1 MAALGYFVDIYDL
14 LMFSILRVP
23 SLQSLGLSDAQ
34 IATEGL
40 RIINFQMAGLLLGGI
55 LWGVLGDKRGRLK
68 VLFASI
74 LLYSLG
80 NLANAWVQTVDQYA
94 WVRFISGI
102 GLAGELGVGITLVAE
117 LLPKEKRGLGTSLVA
132 AVGLSGAV
140 AAFFMKEWLDWRS
153 CYAVGGL
160 LGLALLFLRIRVSE
174 SGMFQSVAQNP
185 NVPRGR
191 FLDLFR
197 PRARAIAYLQS
208 ILIGLPTWYV
218 IGILVSFSRE
228 FARDRGLPGEVDP
241 GFAIMVAY
249 AAISLGDLAIG
260 FLSQALRSR
269 KKALYIFYG
278 ITAAGLIFFFQAQ
291 STTELYAAC
300 ALLGFGT
307 GFWALFVTMAAERFG
322 TNLRATATT
331 TIPIAPG
338 TSNRR
343 RDRAGP
349 RWRTA
354 RRTGGSTQS
363 DSTSCSRSGGSKATS
378 RSAAARVGPAPP
390 RNGTPSTISCP
401 RLLVANMSGVRS
413 ATSSPAVASVIPI
426 A

>member
-1 MAALGYFVDIYDL
+1 MQPKTQNPRVSTSPSTSLFQPAILVAALGYFVDIYDL

-23 SLQSLGLSDAQ
+23 SLQSLGLTDAQ
-34 IATEGL
+34 IATDGL
-40 RIINFQMAGLLLGGI
+40 KIINFQMAGLLLGGI

-74 LLYSLG
+74 LIYSLG

-94 WVRFISGI
+94 WVRFFSGI

-140 AAFFMKEWLDWRS
+140 AAFFMKEWLDWRT
-153 CYAVGGL
+153 CYAVGGI
-160 LGLALLFLRIRVSE
+160 LGLALLFLRVRVSE
-174 SGMFQSVAQNP
+174 SGLFEEVERNQDI
-185 NVPRGR
+185 PRGR
-191 FLDLFR
+191 FLDLFKTR
-197 PRARAIAYLQS
+197 TRAKAYLQS

-249 AAISLGDLAIG
+249 AAISVGDLAIG

-269 KKALYIFYG
+269 KKALYVFYA
-278 ITAAGLIFFFQAQ
+278 ITAAGLVFFFQAQ
-291 STTELYAAC
+291 TIGELYVAC
-300 ALLGFGT
+300 AVLGFGT

-331 TIPIAPG
+331 TIPNMVRGALVLISGLFTALQGSLSYTHSGMVTGLVVVGLTAWAAVHLPE
-338 TSNRR
+338 TFD
-343 RDRAGP
+343 RDLDFIE
-349 RWRTA
+349 
-354 RRTGGSTQS
+354 S
-363 DSTSCSRSGGSKATS
+363 
-378 RSAAARVGPAPP
+378 
-390 RNGTPSTISCP
+390 
-401 RLLVANMSGVRS
+401 
-413 ATSSPAVASVIPI
+413 
-426 A
+426 

>member
-1 MAALGYFVDIYDL
+1 MRLA
-14 LMFSILRVP
+14 FS
-23 SLQSLGLSDAQ
+23 
-34 IATEGL
+34 
-40 RIINFQMAGLLLGGI
+40 
-55 LWGVLGDKRGRLK
+55 
-68 VLFASI
+68 
-74 LLYSLG
+74 
-80 NLANAWVQTVDQYA
+80 
-94 WVRFISGI
+94 ISGI

-160 LGLALLFLRIRVSE
+160 LGLGLLFLRIRVSE

-185 NVPRGR
+185 DVPRGR

-331 TIPIAPG
+331 TIPNMVRGALVLISALFTALQSHFSYTHSGMLTGLVVVSLTAWAALHLPE
-338 TSNRR
+338 TFD
-343 RDRAGP
+343 RDLDFIE
-349 RWRTA
+349 
-354 RRTGGSTQS
+354 S
-363 DSTSCSRSGGSKATS
+363 
-378 RSAAARVGPAPP
+378 
-390 RNGTPSTISCP
+390 
-401 RLLVANMSGVRS
+401 
-413 ATSSPAVASVIPI
+413 
-426 A
+426 

>member
-1 MAALGYFVDIYDL
+1 MQPKTQNPRVSTSPSTSLFQPAILVAALGYFVDIYDL

-23 SLQSLGLSDAQ
+23 SLQSLGLTDAQ
-34 IATEGL
+34 IATDGL
-40 RIINFQMAGLLLGGI
+40 KIINFQMAGLLLGGI

-74 LLYSLG
+74 LIYSLG

-94 WVRFISGI
+94 WVRFLSGI

-140 AAFFMKEWLDWRS
+140 AAFFMKEWLDWRT
-153 CYAVGGL
+153 CYAVGGI
-160 LGLALLFLRIRVSE
+160 LGLALLFLRVRVSE
-174 SGMFQSVAQNP
+174 SGLFEEVERNQDI
-185 NVPRGR
+185 PRGR
-191 FLDLFR
+191 FLDLFKTR
-197 PRARAIAYLQS
+197 TRAKAYLQS

-249 AAISLGDLAIG
+249 AAISVGDLAIG

-269 KKALYIFYG
+269 KKALYVFYA
-278 ITAAGLIFFFQAQ
+278 ITAAGLVFFFQAQ
-291 STTELYAAC
+291 TIGELYVAC
-300 ALLGFGT
+300 AVLGFGT

-331 TIPIAPG
+331 TIPNMVRGALVLISGLFTALQGSLSYTHSGMVTGLVVVGLTAWAAVHLPE
-338 TSNRR
+338 TFD
-343 RDRAGP
+343 RDLDFIE
-349 RWRTA
+349 
-354 RRTGGSTQS
+354 S
-363 DSTSCSRSGGSKATS
+363 
-378 RSAAARVGPAPP
+378 
-390 RNGTPSTISCP
+390 
-401 RLLVANMSGVRS
+401 
-413 ATSSPAVASVIPI
+413 
-426 A
+426 

>member
-241 GFAIMVAY
+241 GFAIMVA
-249 AAISLGDLAIG
+249 
-260 FLSQALRSR
+260 
-269 KKALYIFYG
+269 
-278 ITAAGLIFFFQAQ
+278 
-291 STTELYAAC
+291 
-300 ALLGFGT
+300 
-307 GFWALFVTMAAERFG
+307 
-322 TNLRATATT
+322 
-331 TIPIAPG
+331 
-338 TSNRR
+338 
-343 RDRAGP
+343 
-349 RWRTA
+349 
-354 RRTGGSTQS
+354 
-363 DSTSCSRSGGSKATS
+363 
-378 RSAAARVGPAPP
+378 
-390 RNGTPSTISCP
+390 
-401 RLLVANMSGVRS
+401 
-413 ATSSPAVASVIPI
+413 
-426 A
+426 

>member
-1 MAALGYFVDIYDL
+1 MRPASSTSSSLFQPAVWVAALGYFVDIYDL

-23 SLQSLGLSDAQ
+23 SLQSLGLSDAE

-40 RIINFQMAGLLLGGI
+40 RIINFQMAGLMLGGI
-55 LWGVLGDKRGRLK
+55 LWGILGDKKGRLK

-94 WVRFISGI
+94 WIRFVSGI

-132 AVGLSGAV
+132 AIGLSGAV
-140 AAFFMKEWLDWRS
+140 AAFFMKELLDWRW
-153 CYAVGGL
+153 CYAVGGF
-160 LGLALLFLRIRVSE
+160 LGLWLLLLRIRVTE
-174 SGMFQSVAQNP
+174 SGMFAKVQQNASV
-185 NVPRGR
+185 VRGR

-197 PRARAIAYLQS
+197 PWSRAKTYLQS

-228 FARDRGLPGEVDP
+228 FARDRGIPGEVDP

-249 AAISLGDLAIG
+249 AAISLGDMAIG
-260 FLSQALRSR
+260 LLSQALRSR
-269 KKALYIFYG
+269 KKALFVFYG
-278 ITAAGLIFFFQAQ
+278 ITAVGLVLFFQAR
-291 STTELYAAC
+291 SVGELYFSC
-300 ALLGFGT
+300 GVLGFGT

-331 TIPIAPG
+331 TIPNMVRGALVLISLLF
-338 TSNRR
+338 TSLQSSFSYTHSGMLTGLVVVGLTAWAAVRLPETFD
-343 RDRAGP
+343 RDL
-349 RWRTA
+349 
-354 RRTGGSTQS
+354 
-363 DSTSCSRSGGSKATS
+363 DF
-378 RSAAARVGPAPP
+378 
-390 RNGTPSTISCP
+390 
-401 RLLVANMSGVRS
+401 LEE
-413 ATSSPAVASVIPI
+413 
-426 A
+426 

>member
-1 MAALGYFVDIYDL
+1 MQNPRISTSPSSSLFQPVVLVAALGYFVDIYDL

-23 SLQSLGLSDAQ
+23 SLQSLGLTDAQ

-40 RIINFQMAGLLLGGI
+40 KIINFQMAGLLLGGI

-74 LLYSLG
+74 LIYSLG

-94 WVRFISGI
+94 WVRFFSGI

-140 AAFFMKEWLDWRS
+140 AAFFMKEWLDWRT
-153 CYAVGGL
+153 CYAVGGI
-160 LGLALLFLRIRVSE
+160 LGLALLFLRVRVSE
-174 SGMFQSVAQNP
+174 SGLFEEVERNQDI
-185 NVPRGR
+185 PRGR
-191 FLDLFR
+191 FFDLFKTR
-197 PRARAIAYLQS
+197 TRAKAYLQS

-249 AAISLGDLAIG
+249 AAISVGDLAIG

-269 KKALYIFYG
+269 KKALYVFYA
-278 ITAAGLIFFFQAQ
+278 ITAAGLVFFFQAQ
-291 STTELYAAC
+291 TIGELYVAC
-300 ALLGFGT
+300 AVLGFGT

-331 TIPIAPG
+331 TIPNMVRGALVLISGLFTALQGSLSYTHSGMVTGLVVVCLTAWAAVHLPE
-338 TSNRR
+338 TFD
-343 RDRAGP
+343 RDLDFIE
-349 RWRTA
+349 
-354 RRTGGSTQS
+354 S
-363 DSTSCSRSGGSKATS
+363 
-378 RSAAARVGPAPP
+378 
-390 RNGTPSTISCP
+390 
-401 RLLVANMSGVRS
+401 
-413 ATSSPAVASVIPI
+413 
-426 A
+426 

>member
-1 MAALGYFVDIYDL
+1 MPTPAPTPAPSAANLGNQRSNSIFQPAVFVAALGYFVDIYDL

-174 SGMFQSVAQNP
+174 SGMFQSVVQNP

-331 TIPIAPG
+331 TIPNMVRGALVLISALFTALQSHFSYTHSGMLTGLVVVSLTAWAALHLPE
-338 TSNRR
+338 TFD
-343 RDRAGP
+343 RDLDFIE
-349 RWRTA
+349 
-354 RRTGGSTQS
+354 S
-363 DSTSCSRSGGSKATS
+363 
-378 RSAAARVGPAPP
+378 
-390 RNGTPSTISCP
+390 
-401 RLLVANMSGVRS
+401 
-413 ATSSPAVASVIPI
+413 
-426 A
+426 

>member
-1 MAALGYFVDIYDL
+1 
-14 LMFSILRVP
+14 
-23 SLQSLGLSDAQ
+23 
-34 IATEGL
+34 
-40 RIINFQMAGLLLGGI
+40 
-55 LWGVLGDKRGRLK
+55 
-68 VLFASI
+68 
-74 LLYSLG
+74 
-80 NLANAWVQTVDQYA
+80 
-94 WVRFISGI
+94 
-102 GLAGELGVGITLVAE
+102 
-117 LLPKEKRGLGTSLVA
+117 
-132 AVGLSGAV
+132 
-140 AAFFMKEWLDWRS
+140 
-153 CYAVGGL
+153 
-160 LGLALLFLRIRVSE
+160 
-174 SGMFQSVAQNP
+174 MFQSVAQNP

-197 PRARAIAYLQS
+197 PRKRAIAYLQS

-331 TIPIAPG
+331 TIPNMVRGALVLISALFTALQSHFSYTHSGMLTGLVVVSLTAWAALHLPE
-338 TSNRR
+338 TFD
-343 RDRAGP
+343 RDLDFIE
-349 RWRTA
+349 
-354 RRTGGSTQS
+354 S
-363 DSTSCSRSGGSKATS
+363 
-378 RSAAARVGPAPP
+378 
-390 RNGTPSTISCP
+390 
-401 RLLVANMSGVRS
+401 
-413 ATSSPAVASVIPI
+413 
-426 A
+426 